1 MMTTDQTLSPWP
13 VGGGLCGEIVRTFD
27 WARTSLG
34 PIDGWPQHLRIKVN
48 SLVNSP
54 IPQVLMWGP
63 DHVMIYNDTYAEI
76 IGNRHPDA
84 LGRTVAE
91 IWPEV
96 WDWNRQILE
105 RCQRGEVQSHRE
117 QPLVLNRNG
126 SPEEVVLDLF
136 FIPIYSGDARRVDG
150 VLCTVL
156 DITRAVRAREALA
169 ESRAELYHLSDAL
182 PILVAFL
189 DSTLTFRFANQCYLK
204 VFDLTAEQVIGK
216 PVADIMGEAH
226 VALSPAMLTKVL
238 AGETV
243 SVDAILRLPE
253 DRLRAFE
260 IRCLPRRMR
269 DDRIDGVY
277 LILIDIEDRKQTE
290 IQLRDSGDRFR
301 AAVEAI
307 HGILWTNS
315 ADGQMTGEQRG
326 WAALTGQSF
335 DEYQGYG
342 WSEAVHPDDRAPT
355 IEAWHRAL
363 ATRSTF
369 EGEHRLRC
377 ADGQYRIFA
386 IRAVPTLNSQ
396 GEIREWVGVHT
407 DITERRLGEAQLQ
420 AQAENLQR
428 EILHREQAEEQ
439 LRRLNETLEA
449 RVAEEIEQHRKTEQ
463 ALHRAQKMESMGQ
476 LTGGVAHD
484 FNNLLQV
491 INGNLQMLARD
502 VEGDARAS
510 QRVENALSAV
520 SRGAKLASQLLS
532 FGRRQPL
539 EPRVIQ
545 PWRLVSEMDELL
557 RRSLGEAIEVQVSVP
572 DGLWNICVDRAQ
584 LESALLNLAIN
595 ARDAMDGPGLLT
607 IELANTRLD
616 DAYARAVG
624 DIAAGDYVMLAVTD
638 TGCGMTP
645 EVLERI
651 FDPFYSTKPEGRGT
665 GLGMSMVYGFVKQ
678 SGGHVSVY
686 SEPGQGTT
694 VRLYLPRSEAEE
706 EDDAPLFDGPIVGGD
721 ETILVVE
728 DDDAVRGTV
737 VDLLTSLGYTVLTAR
752 DAQAGLAVIES
763 GAHIDVLF
771 TDVVMPGGLSS
782 RDMARR
788 AQEILP
794 GLGVLFTSGYTENSI
809 VHGGRLDPG
818 VDLLSKPYPR
828 EALARRLRHVIANAR
843 QAATGAGPRPA
854 QDDRPA
860 IGEQKAGSHEAGQ
873 QKAGQQASGRDDRS
887 APAAGGLASILLVED
902 NVLIRTDTAFML
914 EEMGHAVAQAGKAA
928 PALTRLEEERFDL
941 LLTDLGL
948 PDMNG
953 NDLARRAVEIQPGL
967 AVVYATGDSDLPAG
981 CPSQTVLLCKPYGED
996 QLRAA
1001 VEQALARVG

>member
-1 MMTTDQTLSPWP
+1 MMTTDLPLSPWP
-13 VGGGLCGEIVRTFD
+13 VGGGVCGELVRNLD
-27 WARTSLG
+27 WSRSSVG
-34 PIDGWPQHLRIKVN
+34 PIDSWPMHLRIKVS
-48 SLVNSP
+48 SLLNSP

-63 DHVMIYNDTYAEI
+63 DHVMIYNDSYAEI
-76 IGNRHPDA
+76 AGNYHPRA
-84 LGRTVAE
+84 LGGTVPE
-91 IWPEV
+91 IWPEI

-105 RCQRGEVQSHRE
+105 RGFRGEVQAHRE
-117 QPLVLNRNG
+117 HSMVLHRKG
-126 SPEEVVLDLF
+126 VPEAVVFDLF
-136 FIPIYSGDARRVDG
+136 YTPIYNEDGSRVDG

-156 DITRAVRAREALA
+156 DITQSVHAREALA

-189 DSTLTFRFANQCYLK
+189 DKTLTFRFANQCYLE
-204 VFDLTAEQVIGK
+204 VFGLEIEQVIGK
-216 PVADIMGEAH
+216 QISDILGASQAE
-226 VALSPAMLTKVL
+226 LIQEMLGNAL

-243 SVDAILRLPE
+243 NVDAIVRLPGN
-253 DRLRAFE
+253 RPRAFE
-260 IRCLPRRMR
+260 MRCLPRKTR

-277 LILIDIEDRKQTE
+277 MILIDIEDRKQTE
-290 IQLRDSGDRFR
+290 TRLRDSNDRFH

-307 HGILWTNS
+307 HSILWTNT
-315 ADGQMTGEQRG
+315 ADGRMSGEQRG
-326 WAALTGQSF
+326 WASLTGQAF
-335 DEYQGYG
+335 EEYQDYG
-342 WSEAVHPDDRAPT
+342 WSNAVHPDDRASS
-355 IEAWHRAL
+355 IEAWQRAL
-363 ATRSTF
+363 ETTTTF
-369 EGEHRLRC
+369 EWEHRVRC
-377 ADGQYRIFA
+377 IDGEYRIFA
-386 IRAVPTLNSQ
+386 IRAVPTLNGQ
-396 GEIREWVGVHT
+396 GRIKEWVGVHT
-407 DITERRLGEAQLQ
+407 DITEQRLGEAQLQ
-420 AQAENLQR
+420 AQAEDLQR
-428 EILHREQAEEQ
+428 QVSHRERAEEQ

-491 INGNLQMLARD
+491 INGNLQMLAKD
-502 VEGDARAS
+502 VEGDPRAS

-545 PWRLVSEMDELL
+545 PCRLVSEMDELL
-557 RRSLGEAIEVQVSVP
+557 RRSLGEAIEVQVVVP

-607 IELANTRLD
+607 IEMSNTRLD
-616 DAYARAVG
+616 EVYAAVAG
-624 DIAAGDYVMLAVTD
+624 DVSAGDYVMLAVTD

-686 SEPGQGTT
+686 SEPGEGTT
-694 VRLYLPRSEAEE
+694 VRIYLPRSENE
-706 EDDAPLFDGPIVGGD
+706 EDTDVPLFDGPVVGGS

-728 DDDAVRGTV
+728 DDEAVRGTV
-737 VDLLTSLGYTVLTAR
+737 VDLLTSLGYNVLTAR
-752 DAQAGLAVIES
+752 DALAGLAVVES
-763 GAHIDVLF
+763 GLHIDVLF

-788 AQEILP
+788 AQEIMP

-818 VDLLSKPYPR
+818 VELLSKPYPR
-828 EALARRLRHVIANAR
+828 EALARRLRHVIANA
-843 QAATGAGPRPA
+843 
-854 QDDRPA
+854 
-860 IGEQKAGSHEAGQ
+860 Q
-873 QKAGQQASGRDDRS
+873 QVRS
-887 APAAGGLASILLVED
+887 AIAEDRAAQPGERPEPAAGRPVSILLVED
-902 NVLIRTDTAFML
+902 NALIRADTAFML
-914 EEMGHAVAQAGKAA
+914 EDMGHAVAQAGKAA
-928 PALTRLEEERFDL
+928 PALGKLQEQSFDL

-953 NDLARRAVEIQPGL
+953 NDLAQKAVEMQPGL

-996 QLRAA
+996 QLRGA
-1001 VEQALARVG
+1001 VQEALARLG